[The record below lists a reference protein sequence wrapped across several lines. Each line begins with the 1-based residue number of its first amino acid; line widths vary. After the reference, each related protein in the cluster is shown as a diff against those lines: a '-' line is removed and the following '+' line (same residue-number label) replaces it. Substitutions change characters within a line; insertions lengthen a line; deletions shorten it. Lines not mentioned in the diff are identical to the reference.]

1 MVFTVG
7 GFLLSIFVSFYS
19 YSAEDSTQGRRCV
32 RQEPHHKD
40 TPPAHFHF
48 LHLQISCFPQSKH
61 VIHSHGN
68 RISGGRLATAV
79 QGVPQAHSWEQQ
91 HWTTSGSG
99 HSAWCFH
106 FQRVSGSSFPP
117 ASKINNQSGNFSYS
131 CRWNLALSIW
141 SGLWWQACATHP
153 TLYTGSER
161 LLSCPQTSL
170 ARGWVSFLN
179 PRAIIYFSLPLEQ
192 LHFSALK
199 TSLSKEPGKSCDF
212 LLVVSTS

>member
-7 GFLLSIFVSFYS
+7 GFLLSIFASFYS
-19 YSAEDSTQGRRCV
+19 FSAEDSTQGLRCV

-48 LHLQISCFPQSKH
+48 LHLQISCFSQSKH

-68 RISGGRLATAV
+68 SISGGKLATAV

-117 ASKINNQSGNFSYS
+117 ASRIIKVTTSPIPVDE
-131 CRWNLALSIW
+131 IW
-141 SGLWWQACATHP
+141 LFPYDQACGNRHVPP
-153 TLYTGSER
+153 TLHFTQALRDCSHVLR
-161 LLSCPQTSL
+161 LHWQG
-170 ARGWVSFLN
+170 A
-179 PRAIIYFSLPLEQ
+179 E
-192 LHFSALK
+192 SA
-199 TSLSKEPGKSCDF
+199 S
-212 LLVVSTS
+212 